1 MSNSKLK
8 MFTKLYLKDLHEVTV
23 EILIVVIG
31 VALVTAGFLLSSDQ
45 KAPLLIFPLI
55 LLLGLAGFL
64 PLISS
69 FKLLSR
75 EWSQNTVYL
84 VMSLPVSGAMILG
97 AKMAVLLTQYIG
109 GTLLITLSSYLLYVT
124 KLSQFLTPQ
133 QQGLMML
140 YNHPQLFQS
149 LLAFY
154 VSGLVFLTFLCCTS
168 FFSQIAGKLSAKFS
182 GLVTAVTFIITL
194 ILSGK
199 ILDALGTGSNELY
212 HMMIQISGDTANYIS
227 NMNMSS
233 LSYLVLA
240 ILLFILAAV
249 IYDRKLEL

>member
-8 MFTKLYLKDLHEVTV
+8 MFTKLYLKDLHEVTA

-31 VALVTAGFLLSSDQ
+31 VALVTAGFLLGSEQ
-45 KAPLLIFPLI
+45 NAPLMILPLV
-55 LLLGLAGFL
+55 LLLGLAGLL

-124 KLSQFLTPQ
+124 KLSQYLTPQ
-133 QQGLMML
+133 QPGLMML
-140 YNHPQLFQS
+140 YNNPQLLQS

-154 VSGLVFLTFLCCTS
+154 LSGLVFLAFLCCTS
-168 FFSQIAGKLSAKFS
+168 FFSQIAGKLSARFS
-182 GLVTAVTFIITL
+182 GLVTAATFVITL

-212 HMMIQISGDTANYIS
+212 HMMIQISGDAANYIS
-227 NMNMSS
+227 NMNLSS
-233 LSYLVLA
+233 LSYFVLA
-240 ILLFILAAV
+240 VILFILAAV

>member
-1 MSNSKLK
+1 

-109 GTLLITLSSYLLYVT
+109 GTLLIALSSYLLYVT